1 MRGDGAGEGTA
12 EGTGGRP
19 TGGAPGDGGQRLV
32 VDMRDRRPVWMM
44 PAWALEELEA
54 ALPDGWELFVASSFA
69 DGSGDGSGVASEEVL
84 EAVAGARIYLG
95 FGIAPEILR
104 AGEGSLA
111 WVHSGAAGVGSSL
124 HPEMLRSRVRFT
136 NSAGIHGPPMA
147 ETALGMLLHLFRGLD
162 FAVAGQREAR
172 WDTEP
177 FLRADTPVR
186 EVAGATVGILGY
198 GGVGREVARRVA
210 ALGARVLGL
219 RRSAPGPGLS
229 RAPSGLPRDDLGV
242 ELLHGDEGL
251 DRLVAESEALVVTA
265 PDTPETRGV
274 LTRERIRALP
284 RGAVVLNLARG
295 RLVDED
301 ALLEALTDG
310 HLRGAGLD
318 VFATEPLPSD
328 SPFWRLP
335 NVLITPHVSAVTRGF
350 WRREMDLVLGNLGA
364 FLADPAAPLRNEVD
378 RGAGY

>member
-1 MRGDGAGEGTA
+1 VGGGPGAADHGAGSHP
-12 EGTGGRP
+12 GGPHR
-19 TGGAPGDGGQRLV
+19 RLV

-44 PAWALEELEA
+44 PAWALAELEA
-54 ALPDGWELFVASSFA
+54 DLPEGWELFVAQSFA
-69 DGSGDGSGVASEEVL
+69 DGSGDGSGIASEEVL
-84 EAVAGARIYLG
+84 EAVKGARFYLG

-104 AGEGSLA
+104 AGAESLE

-147 ETALGMLLHLFRGLD
+147 ETAVGMLLHFFRGLD
-162 FAVAGQREAR
+162 FAVAAQREGR
-172 WDTEP
+172 WDNAP
-177 FLRADTPVR
+177 FLEADTPVR
-186 EVAGATVGILGY
+186 ELGSSTVGILGY
-198 GGVGREVARRVA
+198 GGVGREVAGKVR
-210 ALGARVLGL
+210 ALGGRVLGL
-219 RRSAPGPGLS
+219 RRSPTRDGLPA
-229 RAPSGLPRDDLGV
+229 APSGLPVDDLGV
-242 ELLHGDEGL
+242 ELLHGDGGL
-251 DRLVAESEALVVTA
+251 DRLLQESHALVVTA

-274 LTRERIRALP
+274 LSRERIRRLR

-301 ALLEALTDG
+301 ALLEALNDG

-318 VFATEPLPSD
+318 VFSTEPLPRE

-350 WRREMDLVLGNLGA
+350 WRREMDLILENLRRV
-364 FLADPAAPLRNEVD
+364 LADPEAPLRNEVD
-378 RGAGY
+378 RSAGY

>member
-1 MRGDGAGEGTA
+1 
-12 EGTGGRP
+12 
-19 TGGAPGDGGQRLV
+19 
-32 VDMRDRRPVWMM
+32 
-44 PAWALEELEA
+44 
-54 ALPDGWELFVASSFA
+54 
-69 DGSGDGSGVASEEVL
+69 
-84 EAVAGARIYLG
+84 VAGARIYLG

-147 ETALGMLLHLFRGLD
+147 ETALGMLLHFFRGLD

-186 EVAGATVGILGY
+186 EWRGPPWGSWGTAAWGGRWPAGWLPWEPGSWGSVG
-198 GGVGREVARRVA
+198 
-210 ALGARVLGL
+210 AL
-219 RRSAPGPGLS
+219 PGPGLPG
-229 RAPSGLPRDDLGV
+229 RPRDSPVDDLGV